1 MYVQEK
7 LFINL
12 FVLFSISLYAQNN
25 SYTIQYLKGNITDK
39 TRAIKESTESE
50 SDYLANRAIE
60 YALENKELLGTDRD
74 LDALVVAAVL
84 SISDDY
90 LKNSNDE
97 EKVKFSEKLYNLYSN
112 FEDSNTVEIAIL
124 TKLESIKDLLPIEKF
139 VNNLNNKLKNE
150 NMNDMDPSFLK
161 TTLSSLEKM
170 GNTESFIILYYFYS
184 ADKYPKFEEE
194 IEKTLIT
201 LSPNAV
207 NEILGFI
214 KEADSNQLKRIYSLT
229 TKTQKLSKNNVCI
242 IAENLLN
249 RSILL
254 MGDSSKIL
262 PEDIDL
268 QITCLKILAD
278 NKWTRA
284 SDSVLSYFQI
294 TKSLYKINSIKDE
307 DFTFVISSLS
317 SITPLKAVSP
327 LTSYLEELNGRK
339 ENGEEVSSS
348 VILSLIN
355 TLGAIGDKAAFDS
368 LLAVT
373 YLSYEEA
380 ILSAA
385 RQALSGLRWQ

>member
-1 MYVQEK
+1 MFK
-7 LFINL
+7 KSFLLIL

-39 TRAIKESTESE
+39 TRAIKESTGSE

-294 TKSLYKINSIKDE
+294 TKSLYTINSIKDE

>member
-1 MYVQEK
+1 MFK
-7 LFINL
+7 KSFLLIF

-39 TRAIKESTESE
+39 TRAIKESTGSE

-97 EKVKFSEKLYNLYSN
+97 EKVKLSEKLYNLYSN

-150 NMNDMDPSFLK
+150 NMNVMDPSFLK

>member
-1 MYVQEK
+1 MFRK
-7 LFINL
+7 SFLLIF

-39 TRAIKESTESE
+39 TRAIKESTGSE

-97 EKVKFSEKLYNLYSN
+97 EKVKFSEKLYNLFSN

-161 TTLSSLEKM
+161 TTLSCLEKM

-214 KEADSNQLKRIYSLT
+214 KDADSNQLKRIYSLT

>member
-1 MYVQEK
+1 MFK
-7 LFINL
+7 KSFLLIL

-39 TRAIKESTESE
+39 TRAIKESTGSE

-229 TKTQKLSKNNVCI
+229 TKPQKLSKNNVCI

>member
-1 MYVQEK
+1 MFK
-7 LFINL
+7 KSFLLIL

-39 TRAIKESTESE
+39 TRAIKESTGSE

-161 TTLSSLEKM
+161 TTLSCLEKM

-294 TKSLYKINSIKDE
+294 TKSLYEINSIKDE

>member
-1 MYVQEK
+1 MFRK
-7 LFINL
+7 SFLLIF

-39 TRAIKESTESE
+39 TRAIKESTGSE

-97 EKVKFSEKLYNLYSN
+97 EKVKFSEKLYNLFSN

>member
-1 MYVQEK
+1 MFK
-7 LFINL
+7 KSFLLIF

-39 TRAIKESTESE
+39 TRAIKESTGSE

-317 SITPLKAVSP
+317 SITPLKAVTP

>member
-1 MYVQEK
+1 MFK
-7 LFINL
+7 KSFLLIF

-39 TRAIKESTESE
+39 TRAIKESTGSE

-278 NKWTRA
+278 NKWARA

>member
-1 MYVQEK
+1 MFK
-7 LFINL
+7 KSFLLIL

-39 TRAIKESTESE
+39 TRAIKESTGSE

-97 EKVKFSEKLYNLYSN
+97 EKVKFSEKLYNLFSN

-348 VILSLIN
+348 VTLSLIN

>member
-1 MYVQEK
+1 MFK
-7 LFINL
+7 KSFLLIF

-39 TRAIKESTESE
+39 TRAIKESTGSE
-50 SDYLANRAIE
+50 SDYLVNRAIE

-97 EKVKFSEKLYNLYSN
+97 EKVKFSEKLYNLFSN

-170 GNTESFIILYYFYS
+170 GSTESFIILYYFYS

-229 TKTQKLSKNNVCI
+229 TKTQKFSKNNVCI

>member
-1 MYVQEK
+1 MFK
-7 LFINL
+7 KSFLLIL

-39 TRAIKESTESE
+39 TRAIKESTGSE

-97 EKVKFSEKLYNLYSN
+97 EKVKFSEKLYNLFSN

-339 ENGEEVSSS
+339 ESGEEVSSS

>member
-1 MYVQEK
+1 MFK
-7 LFINL
+7 KSFLLIF

-39 TRAIKESTESE
+39 TRAIKESTGSE

-348 VILSLIN
+348 VILSVIN

>member
-1 MYVQEK
+1 MFK
-7 LFINL
+7 KSFLLIL

-39 TRAIKESTESE
+39 TRAIKESTGSE

-229 TKTQKLSKNNVCI
+229 TKTQKFSKNNVCI

>member
-1 MYVQEK
+1 MFK
-7 LFINL
+7 KSFLLIF

-39 TRAIKESTESE
+39 TRAIKESTGSE

-97 EKVKFSEKLYNLYSN
+97 EKVKFSEKLYNLFSN

-254 MGDSSKIL
+254 MGYSSKIL

-294 TKSLYKINSIKDE
+294 TKSLYKINSINDE

>member
-1 MYVQEK
+1 MFRK
-7 LFINL
+7 SFLLIF

-39 TRAIKESTESE
+39 TRAIKESTGSE

-97 EKVKFSEKLYNLYSN
+97 EKVKFSEKLYNLFSN

-207 NEILGFI
+207 SEILGFI

>member
-1 MYVQEK
+1 MFK
-7 LFINL
+7 KSFLLIL

-39 TRAIKESTESE
+39 TRAIKESTGSE

-124 TKLESIKDLLPIEKF
+124 TKLESIKHLLPIEKF

-161 TTLSSLEKM
+161 TTLSCLEKM

>member
-1 MYVQEK
+1 MFK
-7 LFINL
+7 KSFLLIL

-39 TRAIKESTESE
+39 TRAIKESTGSE

-317 SITPLKAVSP
+317 SIIPLKAVSP

>member
-1 MYVQEK
+1 MFK
-7 LFINL
+7 KSFLLIL

-39 TRAIKESTESE
+39 TRAIKESTGSE

-161 TTLSSLEKM
+161 TTLSCLEKM

>member
-1 MYVQEK
+1 MFK
-7 LFINL
+7 KSFLLIL

-39 TRAIKESTESE
+39 TRAIKESTGSE

>member
-1 MYVQEK
+1 MFK
-7 LFINL
+7 KSFLLIF

-39 TRAIKESTESE
+39 TRAIKESTGSE

-124 TKLESIKDLLPIEKF
+124 TKLESIKHLLPIEKF

-161 TTLSSLEKM
+161 TTLSCLEKM

>member
-1 MYVQEK
+1 MFK
-7 LFINL
+7 KNFLLIL

-39 TRAIKESTESE
+39 TRAIKESTGSE
-50 SDYLANRAIE
+50 SDYLVNRAIE

-90 LKNSNDE
+90 LKNINDE

-124 TKLESIKDLLPIEKF
+124 TKLESIKDLLPIDKF

-161 TTLSSLEKM
+161 TTLSSLEKI

-201 LSPNAV
+201 LSPNAM

-284 SDSVLSYFQI
+284 SDIVLSYFQI

>member
-1 MYVQEK
+1 MFK
-7 LFINL
+7 KSFLLIF

-39 TRAIKESTESE
+39 TRAIKESTGSE

-97 EKVKFSEKLYNLYSN
+97 EKVKFSEKLYNLFSN

-229 TKTQKLSKNNVCI
+229 TKTQKFSKNNVCI

-268 QITCLKILAD
+268 QITCLKILTD

>member
-1 MYVQEK
+1 MFK
-7 LFINL
+7 KSFLLIF

-39 TRAIKESTESE
+39 TRAIKESTGSE

-284 SDSVLSYFQI
+284 SDNVLSYFQI

>member
-1 MYVQEK
+1 MFK
-7 LFINL
+7 KSFLLIF

-39 TRAIKESTESE
+39 TRAIKESTGNE

-339 ENGEEVSSS
+339 ENGEEVSSF

>member
-1 MYVQEK
+1 MFK
-7 LFINL
+7 KSFLLIF

-39 TRAIKESTESE
+39 TRAIKESTGNE

>member
-1 MYVQEK
+1 MFK
-7 LFINL
+7 KSFLLIF

-39 TRAIKESTESE
+39 TRAIKESTGSE

-97 EKVKFSEKLYNLYSN
+97 EKVKFSEKLYNLFSN

-339 ENGEEVSSS
+339 ENCEEVSSS

>member
-1 MYVQEK
+1 MFK
-7 LFINL
+7 KSFLLIF

-39 TRAIKESTESE
+39 TRAIKESTGSE

-339 ENGEEVSSS
+339 ENCEEVSSS

>member
-1 MYVQEK
+1 MFK
-7 LFINL
+7 KSFLLIL

-39 TRAIKESTESE
+39 TRAIKESTGSE

-90 LKNSNDE
+90 LKNSNDD

>member
-1 MYVQEK
+1 MFK
-7 LFINL
+7 KSSLLIF

-39 TRAIKESTESE
+39 TRAIKESTGSE

-294 TKSLYKINSIKDE
+294 TKSLYTINSIKDE

>member
-1 MYVQEK
+1 MFK
-7 LFINL
+7 KSFLLIL

-39 TRAIKESTESE
+39 TRAIKESTGSE

-373 YLSYEEA
+373 YLSYEET

>member
-1 MYVQEK
+1 MFK
-7 LFINL
+7 KSFLLIL

-39 TRAIKESTESE
+39 TRAIKESTGSE

-184 ADKYPKFEEE
+184 TDKYPKFEED

-294 TKSLYKINSIKDE
+294 TKSLYKINSINDE

>member
-1 MYVQEK
+1 MFK
-7 LFINL
+7 KSFLLIF

-39 TRAIKESTESE
+39 TRAIKESTGSE

-97 EKVKFSEKLYNLYSN
+97 EKVKFSEKLYNLFSN

-229 TKTQKLSKNNVCI
+229 TKTQKFSKNNVCI

>member
-1 MYVQEK
+1 MFK
-7 LFINL
+7 KSFLLIF

-39 TRAIKESTESE
+39 TRAIKESTGSE

-97 EKVKFSEKLYNLYSN
+97 EKVKFSEKLYNLFSN

-170 GNTESFIILYYFYS
+170 GSTESFIILYYVYS

-229 TKTQKLSKNNVCI
+229 TKTQKFSKNNVCI

>member
-1 MYVQEK
+1 MFK
-7 LFINL
+7 KSFLLIL

-39 TRAIKESTESE
+39 TRAIKESTGSE

-97 EKVKFSEKLYNLYSN
+97 EKVKFSEKLYNLFSN

-294 TKSLYKINSIKDE
+294 TKNLYKINSIKDE

>member
-1 MYVQEK
+1 MFK
-7 LFINL
+7 KSFLLIF

-39 TRAIKESTESE
+39 TRAIKESTGSE

-124 TKLESIKDLLPIEKF
+124 TKLESIKDLLPVEKF

-161 TTLSSLEKM
+161 TTLSCLEKM

-307 DFTFVISSLS
+307 DFSFVISSVG

>member
-1 MYVQEK
+1 
-7 LFINL
+7 
-12 FVLFSISLYAQNN
+12 
-25 SYTIQYLKGNITDK
+25 
-39 TRAIKESTESE
+39 
-50 SDYLANRAIE
+50 
-60 YALENKELLGTDRD
+60 
-74 LDALVVAAVL
+74 
-84 SISDDY
+84 
-90 LKNSNDE
+90 
-97 EKVKFSEKLYNLYSN
+97 
-112 FEDSNTVEIAIL
+112 
-124 TKLESIKDLLPIEKF
+124 
-139 VNNLNNKLKNE
+139 
-150 NMNDMDPSFLK
+150 MDPSFLK

-268 QITCLKILAD
+268 QITCLKILTD